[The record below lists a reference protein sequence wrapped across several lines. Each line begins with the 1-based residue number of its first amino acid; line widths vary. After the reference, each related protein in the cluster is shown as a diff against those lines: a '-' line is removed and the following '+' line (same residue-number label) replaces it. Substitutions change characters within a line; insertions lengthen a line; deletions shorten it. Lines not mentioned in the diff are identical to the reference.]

1 MELLNERTQVR
12 TVAQRWRAQYGAGSY
27 SSDTR
32 MRMVG
37 EELAA
42 LDTETAAASEVAE
55 IVGSGSWVSKQT
67 CDECGAETWAAV
79 QVGQPPNYE
88 SNTATICGSC
98 LRAALRLLGDA

>member
-12 TVAQRWRAQYGAGSY
+12 TVAQRWRAQYGAGTY
-27 SSDTR
+27 GSDTR
-32 MRMVG
+32 RRRMG

-42 LDTETAAASEVAE
+42 LNPETAAASEVAE
-55 IVGSGSWVSKQT
+55 IVGNGLWVSKQT
-67 CDECGAETWAAV
+67 CDECGAKTWAAV
-79 QVGQPPNYE
+79 QVGQTPNYE